1 MTRLTITHPLLGTVD
16 ITLKPGV
23 GRFTGR
29 WRNGTAQ
36 ITAPQGASRQA
47 IARAVDS
54 LAPRMLPSKPHQA
67 YVTPQRIE
75 CHGVTFVLSTQSHKP
90 DAILARPRLPETT
103 VAIGSEI
110 DLSTTEGTATVSRML
125 CRLASRLAEP
135 LLIPYAEQIADRL
148 GIRPAQWRIA
158 SGHRVLGSCSS
169 NRVIRLSYL
178 LVFLPLELRQYI
190 ICHELAHLTEMN
202 HSPRFH
208 ELCNAYCN
216 GNERELAARLKS
228 FNWPI
233 LR

>member
-1 MTRLTITHPLLGTVD
+1 MKTKIGQMPRVSGSGQSGNIYVAGNVE
-16 ITLKPGV
+16 
-23 GRFTGR
+23 
-29 WRNGTAQ
+29 
-36 ITAPQGASRQA
+36 
-47 IARAVDS
+47 AV
-54 LAPRMLPSKPHQA
+54 LN
-67 YVTPQRIE
+67 
-75 CHGVTFVLSTQSHKP
+75 LS
-90 DAILARPRLPETT
+90 
-103 VAIGSEI
+103 
-110 DLSTTEGTATVSRML
+110 
-125 CRLASRLAEP
+125 
-135 LLIPYAEQIADRL
+135 EQIAERL
-148 GIRPAQWRIA
+148 GIRPAQWRIS
-158 SGHRVLGSCSS
+158 SGHKVLGSCSS